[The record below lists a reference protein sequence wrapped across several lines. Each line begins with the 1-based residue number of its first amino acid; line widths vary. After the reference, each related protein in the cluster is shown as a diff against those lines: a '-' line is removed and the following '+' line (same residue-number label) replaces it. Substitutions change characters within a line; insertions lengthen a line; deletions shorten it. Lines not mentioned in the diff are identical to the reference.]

1 MNILVLVHVILQ
13 IFPCYFHP
21 LPVPPVVTRVVGK
34 IYINV
39 TRRVFTV
46 LENYPRS
53 SLKHQQTLAHAQ

>member
-34 IYINV
+34 IYRNV

-46 LENYPRS
+46 LEN
-53 SLKHQQTLAHAQ
+53 